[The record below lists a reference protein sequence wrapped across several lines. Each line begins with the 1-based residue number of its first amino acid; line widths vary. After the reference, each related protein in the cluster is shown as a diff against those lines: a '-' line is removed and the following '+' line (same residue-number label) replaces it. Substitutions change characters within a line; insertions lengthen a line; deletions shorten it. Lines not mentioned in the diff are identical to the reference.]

1 MKTTIPIFFAINE
14 EYIDHCCTSIVSIL
28 ENNRSLNISIH
39 ILTDYISLESKELFQ
54 EIENVFTCVTIQWE
68 IIDSESF
75 KQLKKKEGYITEHAL
90 YRYAIADLFPNL
102 DKALYLDADL
112 VINGS
117 IEPLWELDL
126 EGYYC
131 AGVDDIF
138 IRRINYRKILELT
151 EKDVYINAGVLLL
164 NLKDLRKDKIQEKLL
179 QHTSI
184 YINRDR
190 YQDQDAINCIC
201 KGKIKLIPNIYNFT
215 TSETLHTPEMLSG
228 IIIIHYTGSIKP

>member
-1 MKTTIPIFFAINE
+1 MSKQALKIKMTPIIDKINKRTKDIPI
-14 EYIDHCCTSIVSIL
+14 L
-28 ENNRSLNISIH
+28 NNTQKVLIPAKCWNIGDKKCYVRAGFPITGNRKCIYLCNYPMGDNRFRIIQATQEKRRIHHRTHSLSLCHRRS
-39 ILTDYISLESKELFQ
+39 
-54 EIENVFTCVTIQWE
+54 
-68 IIDSESF
+68 
-75 KQLKKKEGYITEHAL
+75 
-90 YRYAIADLFPNL
+90 FPNL

-138 IRRINYRKILELT
+138 IRRINYRKILELA

-201 KGKIKLIPNIYNFT
+201 KGKIKLIPNIYNSLPVKLCIPLKCYP
-215 TSETLHTPEMLSG
+215 TSSSFIIPEV
-228 IIIIHYTGSIKP
+228 